1 MIINTNIALLPALAD
16 SFSALKLADANVS
29 GETFTINGSMINVAK
44 ASGDLTPVLGT
55 GKSEVAAS
63 GVSRFAPS
71 LDVPVAKEQG
81 LAVQD
86 GSTGYFVF
94 ADAAV
99 NVYGF
104 DEKSGIW
111 LQIGNPAAK
120 SGFNISMNTDYTHAQ
135 HGSINISRVFV
146 QDPASTATARSQ
158 FRMVPQ
164 KGVSG
169 AALAVSETK
178 SQFSQ
183 EVEMDSGL
191 TVAGTATLGSW
202 TMEDNTFKPAPGSDG
217 VIQAQQSGDD
227 IMILSWS
234 GSEHF
239 KSTDSDVSL
248 GPLGLDG
255 IYKFVAT
262 SDSVQ
267 LGPLGLDGIAL
278 NINTTGASFGK
289 TNSVNLKAD
298 SNFIFAGKPGTTE
311 NGLYVHKDH
320 GVCLVSAG
328 GKAFGLRVDES
339 GNITTTDLSVVDPDL
354 EVPMC

>member
-1 MIINTNIALLPALAD
+1 MSLWLGGSTPDVSIVKGSDAELNVSVTSAD
-16 SFSALKLADANVS
+16 LMATMNGYGKMVSHVAGSDKTLSDGVNFMGAGSSVPSTSGVGLKIPGGAASMFVMADASPVEVYGYRTDTSTWVKMDDLAARGNKS
-29 GETFTINGSMINVAK
+29 YAIGSAFTHVTLGSIEISELYVRD
-44 ASGDLTPVLGT
+44 ASGSD
-55 GKSEVAAS
+55 SERAGFRAIPQGAAS
-63 GVSRFAPS
+63 VSSNA
-71 LDVPVAKEQG
+71 
-81 LAVQD
+81 
-86 GSTGYFVF
+86 
-94 ADAAV
+94 
-99 NVYGF
+99 GF
-104 DEKSGIW
+104 K
-111 LQIGNPAAK
+111 
-120 SGFNISMNTDYTHAQ
+120 NT
-135 HGSINISRVFV
+135 
-146 QDPASTATARSQ
+146 
-158 FRMVPQ
+158 
-164 KGVSG
+164 
-169 AALAVSETK
+169 
-178 SQFSQ
+178 FSQ
-183 EVEMDSGL
+183 EVEMDGGL

-248 GPLGLDG
+248 GPIGLDG

-320 GVCLVSAG
+320 GVCLVSSG
-328 GKAFGLRVDES
+328 GNVFGLRIDDS
-339 GNITTTDLSVVDPDL
+339 GNLSTTSLGSAVSL